1 MATLS
6 PRPAATSPTPGP
18 SLDEIATRART
29 PGGDRNVLGRLVRLA
44 RRADELEV
52 AAEAL
57 TERHHAEPDD
67 ADVLAL
73 LVQVLESC
81 RRWKEALTH
90 ARRLCALAPD
100 ATRWYVVGRLAARLG
115 LNEEADAAYDHCL
128 ELSPGDRRARHGRA
142 ALLSRRRDWVGAL
155 DLIDGLLADDPD
167 DQIAWRQS
175 VALRLRQDRV
185 VEAVDRIADAAV
197 RFPGRNGILDLTT
210 VLGSAGLVEEVDRLQ
225 EDLLAD
231 DNLADEYLHQI
242 GRSAVQRSAIDVAV
256 RAYGRLIEPRFSQR
270 QDVRDLARLAAM
282 LSAVEGG
289 PIAPDS
295 SGAMMALTRFA
306 VRIARSGAVPAP
318 AARANRSVVMII
330 ASLGAGGAERQFLT
344 TALGLAGQ
352 GLAVR
357 VIAPDAEAD
366 GIGGFFRAPLERAGI
381 TVDQPNWY
389 ASAGDQLAH
398 SRLGSLAP
406 LLDALPGSE
415 GRRLAAFAETLAADL
430 PDVVQAWQDATG
442 VLGAI
447 AALLTGVPRVVIN
460 TRSLAPD
467 HKIGRERP
475 YLRQVYREL
484 LQLPQ
489 VTLSNNSRTG
499 ADDYRRWLDMPDL
512 VIPVVPNG
520 LDLDAR
526 DSNPEDVAETC
537 ASLGIAPETPVIGG
551 VMRLTEEKQ
560 PYLWLETVAGLLETR
575 REFHAVLVGDGPMRW
590 GMAEWIANCR
600 LDGRIHLVGHK
611 KNVQDW
617 YALFRILILTSR
629 IEGTPNVL
637 IEAQA
642 QGVPVVT
649 TNAGGARHTLE
660 DGVTGHLVKVH
671 TAPAL
676 AAAAARLLDDV
687 EGAAARREACRAFA
701 QANFGAPAMI
711 ARTLGVLFPEV

>member
-1 MATLS
+1 MTALS
-6 PRPAATSPTPGP
+6 PRPAASAPTQGQR
-18 SLDEIATRART
+18 LDEIAARART
-29 PGGDRNVLGRLVRLA
+29 PGGDRNVLGRLVRMA
-44 RRADELEV
+44 RHAGELEV

-57 TERHHAEPDD
+57 TERHRAEPDD
-67 ADVLAL
+67 VDVLTL
-73 LVQVLESC
+73 LVQVLEAC
-81 RRWKEALTH
+81 RRWNDALVH
-90 ARRLCALAPD
+90 ARRLCAIAPD
-100 ATRWYVVGRLAARLG
+100 ATRWFVVGRLAARLG
-115 LNEEADAAYDHCL
+115 LNDEADAAYGRCL
-128 ELSPGDRRARHGRA
+128 ELSPGDRRARHGKA
-142 ALLSRRRDWVGAL
+142 ALLGRRRDYVGAL
-155 DLIDGLLADDPD
+155 DLIDGLLDDDPD

-185 VEAVDRIADAAV
+185 AEAVDRIADAAV
-197 RFPGRNGILDLTT
+197 RFPGRKGILDLTT

-225 EDLLAD
+225 ENLLAD
-231 DNLADEYLHQI
+231 DNLADEALHQI
-242 GRSAVQRSAIDVAV
+242 GRSAVQRSAIDVAG

-282 LSAVEGG
+282 LSAVDGG
-289 PIAPDS
+289 PIAPES
-295 SGAMMALTRFA
+295 SGAMIALTRFA

-344 TALGLAGQ
+344 TALGLAGRGQ
-352 GLAVR
+352 AVR

-366 GIGGFFRAPLERAGI
+366 GIGGFFRAPLERAGV

-389 ASAGDQLAH
+389 ASAEDHLAR
-398 SRLGSLAP
+398 SGLGSLAP

-415 GRRLAAFAETLAADL
+415 GRRLAAFAGALAADL

-484 LQLPQ
+484 LRLPQ
-489 VTLSNNSRTG
+489 VCLTNNSRTG

-512 VIPVVPNG
+512 AIPVVPNG

-526 DSNPEDVAETC
+526 ESDPEDVIRTC
-537 ASLGIAPETPVIGG
+537 ANLGMPAGTPVIGG
-551 VMRLTEEKQ
+551 VMRLTEEKR
-560 PYLWLETVAGLLETR
+560 PYLWLETVAGLLEER
-575 REFHAVLVGDGPMRW
+575 PELHAVLVGDGPMRW
-590 GMAEWIANCR
+590 GMAEWIANRR

-617 YALFRILILTSR
+617 YDLFRVLILTSR

-642 QGVPVVT
+642 HGVPVVT

-660 DGVTGHLVKVH
+660 DGVTGHLVKVP
-671 TAPAL
+671 TAPHL
-676 AAAAARLLDDV
+676 AAAVARLLDDAD
-687 EGAAARREACRAFA
+687 GDAARREACRAFVA
-701 QANFGAPAMI
+701 ANFGSAAMI
-711 ARTLGVLFPEV
+711 AHTLDVLFPQA